1 MSAEEQIEEIL
12 YEAHAYGMRENVLSM
27 ASKLLRENPKMDKVE
42 AYQQS
47 YNKIIKDEW
56 RRNKKISRWNII

>member
-1 MSAEEQIEEIL
+1 MSSEEQIEEIL

-47 YNKIIKDEW
+47 YNKIIKDE
-56 RRNKKISRWNII
+56 